1 VEGKMM
7 FRRRKLVDALMRV
20 LAALFAAFGVVLL
33 FLIFLDIVLNGYRA
47 INLDFFT
54 QLPRPYGEEGGGV
67 AQAIVGSLYLLAL
80 ASLIGIPVGVG
91 TAIYLAEFGRGT
103 LARAVRF
110 SADMIAGLPSIV
122 VGVFVWAFM
131 VRHIVGQ
138 YAGIAG
144 AVALAII
151 MIPIIARTV
160 EEILRLVP
168 DSLRE
173 AALAL
178 GIPKWKTILRVVL
191 PTASSGIATGV
202 LLSVARAG
210 GETAPLLLTTLG
222 NQFFNFN
229 LLEPVAAL
237 PVQIYTYAVGPY
249 EDWHI
254 KAWGA
259 SLLLVGI
266 IALLSLATR
275 YATRKRRFV

>member
-1 VEGKMM
+1 MTGAPL
-7 FRRRKLVDALMRV
+7 RRKLVDVFMRLM
-20 LAALFAAFGVVLL
+20 AALFAAMGVILL
-33 FLIFLDIVLNGYRA
+33 LLIFFDIVVNGYRA

-54 QLPRPYGEEGGGV
+54 QTPKPYGEEGGGI
-67 AQAIVGSLYLLAL
+67 AQAIVGSLYLLLL

-91 TAIYLAEFGRGT
+91 TAIYLAEFGTGKLPRI
-103 LARAVRF
+103 VRF
-110 SADMIAGLPSIV
+110 SVDMIAGLPSIV
-122 VGVFVWAFM
+122 IGVFVWALL
-131 VRHIVGQ
+131 VRHVVGQ

-144 AVALAII
+144 AVALALI
-151 MIPIIARTV
+151 MIPIISRTV
-160 EEILRLVP
+160 EEILRMVP

-173 AALAL
+173 ASLAL

-191 PTASSGIATGV
+191 PTASNGIATGV

-237 PVQIYTYAVGPY
+237 PLQIYVYAVGPY

-259 SLLLVGI
+259 SLILVAVIGI
-266 IALLSLATR
+266 LSLTTR
-275 YATRKRRFV
+275 YATRRRKYL

>member
-1 VEGKMM
+1 MM
-7 FRRRKLVDALMRV
+7 LSRRRLTDVLMRV
-20 LAALFAAFGVVLL
+20 LAALFAAVGIVLL
-33 FLIFLDIVLNGYRA
+33 LLIFIDIVINGYRA

-80 ASLIGIPVGVG
+80 ASLIGVPVGVG
-91 TAIYLAEFGRGT
+91 TAIYLAEFGRGR
-103 LARAVRF
+103 LARMVRF
-110 SADMIAGLPSIV
+110 SVDMIAGLPSIV
-122 VGVFVWAFM
+122 VGVFVWAFL
-131 VRHIVGQ
+131 VRHVVGK
-138 YAGIAG
+138 YSGLAG

-151 MIPIIARTV
+151 MIPIITRTV
-160 EEILRLVP
+160 EEVLRLVP
-168 DSLRE
+168 DSIRE

-191 PTASSGIATGV
+191 PTAANGIATGV

-259 SLLLVGI
+259 SLVLVAL
-266 IALLSLATR
+266 IAVLSLATR
-275 YATRKRRFV
+275 YATRRRFV

>member
-1 VEGKMM
+1 MTGAPL
-7 FRRRKLVDALMRV
+7 RRKLVDVFMRLM
-20 LAALFAAFGVVLL
+20 AALFAAMGVILL
-33 FLIFLDIVLNGYRA
+33 LLIFFDIVVNGYRA

-54 QLPRPYGEEGGGV
+54 QTPKPYGEEGGGI
-67 AQAIVGSLYLLAL
+67 AQAIVGSLYLLLL

-91 TAIYLAEFGRGT
+91 TAIYLAEFGTGKLPRI
-103 LARAVRF
+103 VRF
-110 SADMIAGLPSIV
+110 SVDMIAGLPSIV
-122 VGVFVWAFM
+122 IGVFVWALL
-131 VRHIVGQ
+131 VRHVVGQ

-144 AVALAII
+144 AVALALI
-151 MIPIIARTV
+151 MIPIISRTV
-160 EEILRLVP
+160 EEILRMVP

-173 AALAL
+173 ASLAL

-191 PTASSGIATGV
+191 PTASNGIATGV

-237 PVQIYTYAVGPY
+237 PLQIYVYAVGPY

-259 SLLLVGI
+259 SLILVAVIGI
-266 IALLSLATR
+266 LSLATR
-275 YATRKRRFV
+275 YATRRRKYL

>member
-1 VEGKMM
+1 M
-7 FRRRKLVDALMRV
+7 FRRRKVVDALMKV
-20 LAALFAAFGVVLL
+20 LATLFAGAGVALL
-33 FLIFLDIVLNGYRA
+33 FIILLDIVLNGFRA

-54 QLPRPYGEEGGGV
+54 QLPKPYGEEGGGV
-67 AQAIVGSLYLLAL
+67 AQAIVGSIYLLVL
-80 ASLIGIPVGVG
+80 ASLIGVPVGVG
-91 TAIYLAEFGRGT
+91 TAIYLAEFGRGR

-110 SADMIAGLPSIV
+110 SVDMIAGLPSIV
-122 VGVFVWAFM
+122 IGVFVWAFL
-131 VRHIVGQ
+131 VRHVVGQ
-138 YAGIAG
+138 YSGIAG

-151 MIPIIARTV
+151 MIPIVTRTV

-168 DSLRE
+168 DSIRE

-202 LLSVARAG
+202 LLSIARAG

-229 LLEPVAAL
+229 LLQPVAAL

-259 SLLLVGI
+259 SLVLVAL
-266 IALLSLATR
+266 IAILSLATR
-275 YATRKRRFV
+275 YVTRKRRFV